1 MPVNNPQSADRSYK
15 FNYKMLGIRFH
26 RYLYKEGENIEL
38 IETEIPDTGQRKDIA
53 VKVDGRVIMITEFMA
68 KALYNGKLMDLFD
81 YHQSARIDPQYKN
94 FEVRTNVVSIAN
106 PHHGKNKVEIDKN
119 ITFHVDTI
127 FTKQKDGWKF
137 LNSLIYKTITQEELS
152 DEDAIDLLL
161 LPDMDIEM
169 PIKALMKMI
178 IVIMGKVNIADVNF
192 KEKLVLCE
200 IQVLARFF
208 KNDELSEMIEMLT
221 TETKQSEVERI
232 IEKYGQG
239 FDVIYFDGKAD
250 VISQGAFDSKIE
262 VVRNGLVNGIDEEI
276 ISKLTGFSIDQIR
289 DIKRKL

>member
-1 MPVNNPQSADRSYK
+1 
-15 FNYKMLGIRFH
+15 
-26 RYLYKEGENIEL
+26 
-38 IETEIPDTGQRKDIA
+38 
-53 VKVDGRVIMITEFMA
+53 
-68 KALYNGKLMDLFD
+68 
-81 YHQSARIDPQYKN
+81 
-94 FEVRTNVVSIAN
+94 
-106 PHHGKNKVEIDKN
+106 
-119 ITFHVDTI
+119 
-127 FTKQKDGWKF
+127 
-137 LNSLIYKTITQEELS
+137 
-152 DEDAIDLLL
+152 
-161 LPDMDIEM
+161 
-169 PIKALMKMI
+169 
-178 IVIMGKVNIADVNF
+178 MGKVNIADVNF
-192 KEKLVLCE
+192 KEKIVLCE

-250 VISQGAFDSKIE
+250 GISQGAFDSKIE

>member
-1 MPVNNPQSADRSYK
+1 
-15 FNYKMLGIRFH
+15 MLGIRFH
-26 RYLYKEGENIEL
+26 RYLYKEGENIEF
-38 IETEIPDTGQRKDIA
+38 IETEIPDTGQGKDIA

-127 FTKQKDGWKF
+127 FTKQKDGWKV

-250 VISQGAFDSKIE
+250 GKLEVVINLIKNGFDEEVISI
-262 VVRNGLVNGIDEEI
+262 NTGL
-276 ISKLTGFSIDQIR
+276 SIDQIR
-289 DIKRKL
+289 NIKRKL